1 MHSNRLQINTKGAG
15 PSSSKGS
22 PRERSPTPGLPR
34 RKKSFASNAA
44 NGRRLRTVSN
54 ASSSSTMSIISPSSS
69 SSNESGSYVRV
80 AQGRSSLDSTSS
92 APTSPMLEDTVR
104 VSSEYVLAMHDFS
117 PQLQDANCL
126 SFRAGQVI
134 HVLNRDDSGWWDGE
148 LDGQRGWFPSNYVNV
163 EAGEMSLTE
172 EDLPMPTR
180 RQFRHGHSLSA
191 TSWTST
197 THRHPHNDHRPLV
210 SETLGSDIDSY
221 CPPLMLPLLQGI
233 SVLQSAV
240 RSNRM
245 AHFEASTACIISRV
259 KAVLAHTEC
268 LVRDSRLL
276 KEHQDLWLERKA
288 MLADLAALVQQTR
301 EAVSDTVTEVARE
314 AVIEEML
321 KTGGQIFSHTR
332 RFLAIAVQCGVDLSD
347 GAMAS
352 DFGDSV
358 NAERRWS
365 GEDMFPPTDSTPTDY
380 DSVVPLL
387 PHRNYV
393 GKSKK
398 DQYWLRGRV
407 NGGHKPGADSTSSTS
422 SYGSLD
428 HPKPAIPPL
437 PQGPST
443 TPQVMEAL
451 RRTHDHYLSTIAA
464 FIGHAHSYARFSH
477 ASTTGKMY
485 ELVGEIVEM
494 VCRLLTIVE
503 AVMRI
508 PGIPAHKHSNL
519 KSAKEG
525 LYNVTS
531 ALADSVQQL
540 ASDLPVDSTEED
552 EKSSLLRSATGAL
565 KAGADCVAAVK
576 VTLNRSVGEKSFIIY
591 MPIPGDATAV
601 PFTPSKFSKAKLG
614 RSLSSSALS
623 QFGGDDEDFTIQA
636 QAQLPQDSAQ
646 KGGDSSDGS
655 DDSIA
660 STRASHETNGTS
672 PDETKPPPPALQI
685 FVERDQP
692 SPTSFVPLS
701 TQTDDDRSTWAGSQ
715 DHHRAGS
722 MEDKISN
729 GSLPSVPSANQ
740 HLEDPMSWIFAHEYP
755 KEDIAYNSEGLLVG
769 ATLNVLVT
777 KMTPHD
783 SIVDAVFSAVFFL
796 TFRLFASP
804 IEFVD
809 ALVARY
815 NIMPPP
821 GAQEHEQHEWQQ
833 RKGIPIRMRVTNIIK
848 QWVETYWRPTLDNV
862 VIPVLSSFVRD
873 ALSPMFPSQCKRILE
888 VITARENASD
898 PVSPKG
904 DRIRDPGMSINP
916 PSLATSEVP
925 RPTMTKTLLA
935 ALRSKNFASILITDF
950 DALELAR
957 QMTIMEN
964 NLYLAIQPSELLET
978 GQQGVKSPLTVKAVS
993 SLSTTITGWV
1003 AESILDEHDIKKRTA
1018 LIKFFIKVAD
1028 RCTTL
1033 NNFSTPRSILAALDS
1048 STISRLNQTWL
1059 GLPQKNRM
1067 QLEALRRLADHGRNY
1082 HEYRSRLK
1090 ETAPPGVPF
1099 LGLYLTDVTF
1109 CREGNPNFRASPGNP
1124 AKKLLNFNKY
1134 HKLARIVQDMQRFQV
1149 PYNLKAIPEVQEY
1162 LNGAF
1167 EKAKHHGDLQD
1178 LYRRSLLVEPK
1189 QPADTL
1195 PGPPTSDMRQLF
1207 SWATRS
1213 QPQQPSPVHPVP

>member
-1 MHSNRLQINTKGAG
+1 MI
-15 PSSSKGS
+15 
-22 PRERSPTPGLPR
+22 
-34 RKKSFASNAA
+34 
-44 NGRRLRTVSN
+44 
-54 ASSSSTMSIISPSSS
+54 
-69 SSNESGSYVRV
+69 
-80 AQGRSSLDSTSS
+80 
-92 APTSPMLEDTVR
+92 
-104 VSSEYVLAMHDFS
+104 
-117 PQLQDANCL
+117 
-126 SFRAGQVI
+126 
-134 HVLNRDDSGWWDGE
+134 
-148 LDGQRGWFPSNYVNV
+148 
-163 EAGEMSLTE
+163 
-172 EDLPMPTR
+172 
-180 RQFRHGHSLSA
+180 
-191 TSWTST
+191 
-197 THRHPHNDHRPLV
+197 
-210 SETLGSDIDSY
+210 
-221 CPPLMLPLLQGI
+221 PLLQGI

-347 GAMAS
+347 RAMAS

-365 GEDMFPPTDSTPTDY
+365 GEDMLPPTDSTPTVSPRSSMDRRPPLRTRSVTATSDTAPRAKSLGDLKNPRIPSVDEDY

-398 DQYWLRGRV
+398 DQYWLRGHV
-407 NGGHKPGADSTSSTS
+407 NGGHKPGVDSTSSTS

-508 PGIPAHKHSNL
+508 PGIPAHKYSNL

-623 QFGGDDEDFTIQA
+623 QFGSDNDDFTVQA
-636 QAQLPQDSAQ
+636 QTHLPQDSAQ

-660 STRASHETNGTS
+660 SNQSSRASHETNGTS
-672 PDETKPPPPALQI
+672 PDETKPPPPALQVS
-685 FVERDQP
+685 VERDQP
-692 SPTSFVPLS
+692 SPTSFTPS
-701 TQTDDDRSTWAGSQ
+701 SAQTDDDRSTWIGSQ
-715 DHHRAGS
+715 DHHRARS

-740 HLEDPMSWIFAHEYP
+740 HLQDPMSCIFAHEYP
-755 KEDIAYNSEGLLVG
+755 TEDIAYNSEGLLVG

-783 SIVDAVFSAVFFL
+783 SIVDAAFSAVFFL

-873 ALSPMFPSQCKRILE
+873 ALSPMFPSQCKRIFE

-1028 RCTTL
+1028 VSKPPSTL
-1033 NNFSTPRSILAALDS
+1033 TCY
-1048 STISRLNQTWL
+1048 SR
-1059 GLPQKNRM
+1059 
-1067 QLEALRRLADHGRNY
+1067 
-1082 HEYRSRLK
+1082 
-1090 ETAPPGVPF
+1090 
-1099 LGLYLTDVTF
+1099 
-1109 CREGNPNFRASPGNP
+1109 
-1124 AKKLLNFNKY
+1124 
-1134 HKLARIVQDMQRFQV
+1134 
-1149 PYNLKAIPEVQEY
+1149 
-1162 LNGAF
+1162 
-1167 EKAKHHGDLQD
+1167 
-1178 LYRRSLLVEPK
+1178 
-1189 QPADTL
+1189 
-1195 PGPPTSDMRQLF
+1195 
-1207 SWATRS
+1207 
-1213 QPQQPSPVHPVP
+1213 